1 MNGVAIGPFVFAADR
16 LAAVL
21 GIFAFM
27 ILASILARRV
37 DRAVGPWSSWV
48 LIGGLVAARLGHVAL
63 HWQYFRDQPWRA
75 IAIWQGGF
83 EPIAGFA
90 GALLISFFHIRSFR
104 AGVSAAAAIGLGALV
119 WAGADQLTGVTL
131 GQPAPAM
138 VFEQMDGAPAA
149 LGAFSGKPVVV
160 NLWASWCPPC
170 RREMPLLATTAAARS
185 DVAFLFINQGE
196 SPEAIRSYLAREH
209 LSLSPVLLDPAMRL
223 SRHYNAPG
231 MPTTLFLRADGTLA
245 SIHMGEIS
253 PEILDTTIDRIA
265 AGSSRD

>member
-1 MNGVAIGPFVFAADR
+1 MNGIAIGPFVFAADR
-16 LAAVL
+16 LAAIL

-27 ILASILARRV
+27 ILTSILARRV
-37 DRAVGPWSSWV
+37 DRVVGPWSSWA

-63 HWQYFRDQPWRA
+63 HWQSFRDEPWR
-75 IAIWQGGF
+75 ILAIWQGGF

-90 GALLISFFHIRSFR
+90 GVLLVSFFCIRSFK
-104 AGVSAAAAIGLGALV
+104 AGAAAAIAIGLGALV
-119 WAGADQLTGVTL
+119 WAGASQLTKATL

-138 VFEQMDGAPAA
+138 AFEQMDGAPVTF
-149 LGAFSGKPVVV
+149 GDFIGKPVVV

-170 RREMPLLATTAAARS
+170 RREMPLLARTAAARS
-185 DVAFLFINQGE
+185 DVAFLFVNQGE
-196 SPEAIRSYLAREH
+196 SPKTIRAYLAGEN
-209 LSLSPVLLDPAMRL
+209 LALSPVLLDPATQL

-253 PEILDTTIDRIA
+253 KEVLDTTIDRTA
-265 AGSSRD
+265 NSH